1 MSESIQQLIK
11 QSKFESSQHKAY
23 VNLMFTF
30 NYFYYKH
37 CDHLKPYDMLPQHYN
52 VLKIVKGKYPEPTT
66 PSYILEVMLD
76 KKRDLTRLIDK
87 LVEKEYLVRST
98 NPKNKRSI
106 LISITEKGIAITRE
120 LEEMVRRDL
129 QHNLTEEESEIF
141 SNLLDKMR

>member
-1 MSESIQQLIK
+1 
-11 QSKFESSQHKAY
+11 
-23 VNLMFTF
+23 
-30 NYFYYKH
+30 
-37 CDHLKPYDMLPQHYN
+37 MLPQHYN

-106 LISITEKGIAITRE
+106 LISITEKGLAITRE